1 MTKCLLSTL
10 TDEMVVALH
19 YCKVV
24 VMITLRAVRMKG
36 YFSLRW
42 RALQRE
48 GGKIGPLN
56 SPFKSQ
62 RTRAYM
68 ADLMESLIPYSHRDK
83 PAKSETQ
90 HLIVQFEEVQHE
102 LKLQIHQLEEH

>member
-1 MTKCLLSTL
+1 
-10 TDEMVVALH
+10 
-19 YCKVV
+19 
-24 VMITLRAVRMKG
+24 MITSRAVRMEG
-36 YFSLRW
+36 YCSLQW

-48 GGKIGPLN
+48 DGKIGPLN

-83 PAKSETQ
+83 PAKSKTQ
-90 HLIVQFEEVQHE
+90 HLIVQFEEVQH
-102 LKLQIHQLEEH
+102 KMKSQIHQLEQH